1 MQMGMFS
8 GKVKQAVMYI
18 SFQERRKRELKR
30 YQQEKQ
36 RILDMEDDEIDM
48 EYIDLKSEYEH
59 KKNVLLV
66 FFTSIVISV
75 LMSAWN
81 IFYEYTGKLMQYIA
95 VVRGVETE
103 IAEVT
108 FYLCTVIIVCITIII
123 FWILAAYLK
132 RIKQLYKRI
141 LMIENIKTECR
152 NHAKER

>member
-1 MQMGMFS
+1 
-8 GKVKQAVMYI
+8 
-18 SFQERRKRELKR
+18 
-30 YQQEKQ
+30 
-36 RILDMEDDEIDM
+36 MEDDEIDM